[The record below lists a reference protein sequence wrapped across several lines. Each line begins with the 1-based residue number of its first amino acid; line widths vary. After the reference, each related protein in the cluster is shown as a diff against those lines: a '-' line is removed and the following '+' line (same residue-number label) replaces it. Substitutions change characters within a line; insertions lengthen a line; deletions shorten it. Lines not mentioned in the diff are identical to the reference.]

1 MITTKEHTY
10 QTETAIAEILFSV
23 ETDNHGNL
31 ESAEVEVVEL
41 TGALTDDFRQWRGD
55 KIDSIVETIQTEI
68 DSEIDSDYETAEQQ
82 IKRELSGM
90 ALAL

>member
-1 MITTKEHTY
+1 MITTKEQTY
-10 QTETAIAEILFSV
+10 QSETAIAEILFSV

-41 TGALTDDFRQWRGD
+41 TGALTNEFRQWREE
-55 KIDSIVETIQTEI
+55 KIDSIVETVQMEI
-68 DSEIDSDYETAEQQ
+68 DSEVDSNYETAEQQ
-82 IKRELSGM
+82 IRRELSGL

>member
-23 ETDNHGNL
+23 ETDNLGNL

>member
-10 QTETAIAEILFSV
+10 QSETAIAEILFSV

-41 TGALTDDFRQWRGD
+41 TGTLPNEFRQWREE
-55 KIDSIVETIQTEI
+55 KIDAIVEAIQTEV
-68 DSEIDSDYETAEQQ
+68 DAEVSSYYETAEQQ
-82 IKRELSGM
+82 IRRELSGL

>member
-41 TGALTDDFRQWRGD
+41 TGALTNEFRQWREEM
-55 KIDSIVETIQTEI
+55 IDSIVEAIQIEI
-68 DSEIDSDYETAEQQ
+68 DSEVNSDYETAEQQ
-82 IKRELSGM
+82 IKRELLGV

>member
-10 QTETAIAEILFSV
+10 QSETAIAEILFSV

-41 TGALTDDFRQWRGD
+41 TGLLPNTFRQWREEM
-55 KIDSIVETIQTEI
+55 IDSIVETIQAEV
-68 DSEIDSDYETAEQQ
+68 DSEVDSCYETAEQQ
-82 IKRELSGM
+82 IRRELSGL